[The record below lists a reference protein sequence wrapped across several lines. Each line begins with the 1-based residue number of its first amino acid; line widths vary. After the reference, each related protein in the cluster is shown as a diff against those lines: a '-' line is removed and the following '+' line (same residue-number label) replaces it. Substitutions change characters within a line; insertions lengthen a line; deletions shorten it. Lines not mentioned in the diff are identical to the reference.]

1 MKRKE
6 APQFLNQPWVPEYL
20 KNMVREFMTWFVG
33 KIGAA
38 KPFMP
43 VIEEGLSHTKSRTIL
58 NIEHTNGAGIETVL
72 PYLDSDIVIKPAVLD
87 TPQEAQKGLYLSVN
101 GFHQLGKEEA
111 SRLLTKAATSGNP
124 IAVVEGNNDS
134 LWQVVG
140 MTIFVPLTIILTA
153 PLVKPI
159 RLGRILITYLIPI
172 LPIMTMLDGCMA
184 LFKLYAP
191 ADLDELV
198 RSIQVPNYQWK
209 SGKIDNGRGGKIIFL
224 LGFQS

>member
-153 PLVKPI
+153 PLVKPF

>member
-43 VIEEGLSHTKSRTIL
+43 VIKEGLTYTKSRTIL
-58 NIEHTNGAGIETVL
+58 NIAHKSGAGIETVA
-72 PYLDSDIVIKPAVLD
+72 PYLDSDIVLKPALMD
-87 TPQEAQKGLYLSVN
+87 ASEEEQEGLYLSVN

-153 PLVKPI
+153 PLVKPF
-159 RLGRILITYLIPI
+159 RLGRILFTYLIPI

-198 RSIQVPNYQWK
+198 RPIQAPNYQWK
-209 SGKIDNGRGGKIIFL
+209 SGKMDNGRGGKIIFL
-224 LGFQS
+224 LGFKG